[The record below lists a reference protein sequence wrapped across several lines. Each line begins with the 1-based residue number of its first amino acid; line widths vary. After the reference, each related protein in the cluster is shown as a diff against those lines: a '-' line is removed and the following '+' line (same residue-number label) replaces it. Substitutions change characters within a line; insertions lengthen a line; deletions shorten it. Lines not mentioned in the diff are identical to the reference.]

1 MKIDKRNFLH
11 LFSLTAFGINVLIAL
26 LLRPLL
32 KDKSK
37 KTVVLYGHK
46 LSGNLLGIYEYW
58 LTKARGEADMVYL
71 TMDKTYHRELQR
83 DGINTV
89 LATNVPACIAL
100 LSRADAVV
108 SSHGLHVIAWMVG
121 HSDIK
126 FYDVWHGIPFKGF
139 DDDDFRLQHRFNE
152 TWVTSPLLADLYVQR
167 FGFDQ
172 DKVKVT
178 GYSRTDR
185 LVKPIQEKRTV
196 RKRFGL
202 QPSGKVV
209 LFAPTW
215 QQDAEQRS
223 IYPFGIPENIFLDD
237 LEAFAQ
243 RCNATIIIRAHLNSH
258 EARGATRSRILYR
271 SFAEYPDTEAL
282 LLACDVLVC
291 DWSSIAF
298 DWLLL
303 QRPTVFLDVPPPFAK
318 GFSLGPEYRFDHIAQ
333 EMDSMLHHLE
343 QALSEAGQVDRQPT
357 KQQILVREAIYAEY
371 ADGQASKR
379 CVQRLL
385 AQLLSNESSR

>member
-1 MKIDKRNFLH
+1 MKINKRSFRH
-11 LFSLTAFGINVLIAL
+11 LISLTAFGLNVLTAL
-26 LLRPLL
+26 LLRPLRKR
-32 KDKSK
+32 KDR

-46 LSGNLLGIYEYW
+46 LSGNLLAIYEYW

-108 SSHGLHVIAWMVG
+108 SSHGLHVIAWMVR

-139 DDDDFRLQHRFNE
+139 DGDDFRLQHRFNE
-152 TWVTSPLLADLYVQR
+152 TWVTSPLLANLYVQR

-185 LVKPIQEKRTV
+185 LVKPTQEKRTV

-202 QPSGKVV
+202 QPGGKIV

-215 QQDAEQRS
+215 QQDAKQRS
-223 IYPFGIPENIFLDD
+223 IYPFGIPENVFLDY
-237 LEAFAQ
+237 LEALAQ
-243 RCNATIIIRAHLNSH
+243 RCKATIIIRAHLNSH
-258 EARGATRSRILYR
+258 EGSGATRSRILYR
-271 SFAEYPDTEAL
+271 SFADYPDTEAL
-282 LLACDVLVC
+282 MLACDVLVC

-303 QRPTVFLDVPPPFAK
+303 QRPTVFLDVPAPFAK

-333 EMDSMLHHLE
+333 EMDSMLRHLE
-343 QALSEAGQVDRQPT
+343 HALSGAGQENRQPT
-357 KQQILVREAIYAEY
+357 KQQLLVREAIYAEY